1 MGFNRFFYLKLIVVK
16 LVCILSVFLQINIIA
31 ITLGRRDEMDI
42 SNKQYDKM
50 VKNASP
56 KSPVLKDCVK
66 AFLIGGAICCF
77 GQLLFML
84 YSKLGLSTD
93 ESRSLVSI
101 SLIAITAI
109 LTGFGIFDKIAKHA
123 GAGTIVPITGFAN
136 SVVSPALEFKSEGF
150 VMGTGASIFKIAG
163 PVILYGTTAAS
174 VYGIIYFIMEK
185 VMK

>member
-1 MGFNRFFYLKLIVVK
+1 
-16 LVCILSVFLQINIIA
+16 
-31 ITLGRRDEMDI
+31 MDI
-42 SNKQYDKM
+42 SNEQYSKM
-50 VKNASP
+50 VKKASP
-56 KSPVLKDCVK
+56 PSPVLKDCIK
-66 AFLIGGAICCF
+66 AFLIGGAICSF
-77 GQLLFML
+77 GQLLFFL
-84 YSKLGLSTD
+84 YTKLGLSTD

-101 SLIAITAI
+101 SIITITAI
-109 LTGFGIFDKIAKHA
+109 LTGLGVFDKIAKHA

-174 VYGIIYFIMEK
+174 LYGVIYFIMEK